1 MLLANAKDLGRTLG
15 LDRILITCR
24 VDNIGSSRVIERNG
38 GVLEDVVHD
47 EESNENLSR
56 YWITL

>member
-1 MLLANAKDLGRTLG
+1 MLLANAKDFGRSLG
-15 LDRILITCR
+15 LDRILVTCSAL
-24 VDNIGSSRVIERNG
+24 NLGSSRVIERNG

-47 EESNENLSR
+47 EELNENLSR